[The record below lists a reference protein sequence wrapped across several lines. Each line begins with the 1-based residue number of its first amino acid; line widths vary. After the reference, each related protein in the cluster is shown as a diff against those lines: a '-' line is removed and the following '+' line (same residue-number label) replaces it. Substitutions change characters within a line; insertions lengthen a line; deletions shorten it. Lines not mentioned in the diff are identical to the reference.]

1 MSSAAVLVT
10 GAAGGIGRA
19 TVQAL
24 TGRGFRVYAGVRHD
38 VGRADCSVA
47 FGRDVT
53 VLPLDV
59 TDPEAI
65 RAAAKEIA
73 ARQRGDGLRAVVNN
87 AGVIVQGPLE
97 LVPPAEI
104 HRQFAINV
112 FGPVG
117 VTAAMLPLLRAG
129 KGRVVNISAPT
140 ARIPV
145 AFAGPI
151 GASKAALESF
161 SYASRLELAPWGIH
175 VVIVVPGSVDT
186 QIFSKANAAAE
197 QALATAE
204 PDQVALYTRQLEAV
218 GAALAGRKSAPPQTV
233 AKTIVRA
240 IEARRPKARYVANS
254 DAKAFDLVARLPL
267 RVRERMLVRTLGLN
281 AVAAGK

>member
-1 MSSAAVLVT
+1 V
-10 GAAGGIGRA
+10 
-19 TVQAL
+19 
-24 TGRGFRVYAGVRHD
+24 D
-38 VGRADCSVA
+38 

-53 VLPLDV
+53 VVPLDV
-59 TDPEAI
+59 TDPDAV

-87 AGVIVQGPLE
+87 AGVIVQGPVE

-104 HRQFAINV
+104 QRQFAVNV
-112 FGPVG
+112 FGPVD
-117 VTAAMLPLLRAG
+117 VTAAMLPLLRVG

-145 AFAGPI
+145 PFAAPI

-161 SYASRLELAPWGIH
+161 SYGSRLEFAPWGIH

-186 QIFSKANAAAE
+186 AIFSKADAAAE
-197 QALATAE
+197 QALATAD
-204 PDQVALYTRQLEAV
+204 PSRVSLYSGQLAAV
-218 GAALAGRKSAPPQTV
+218 GAALAGRKSAPPRTV

-240 IEARRPKARYVANS
+240 IEARRPKPRYVANS
-254 DAKAFDLVARLPL
+254 DARAFDVVARLPL
-267 RVRERMLVRTLGLN
+267 RMRERMLARTMGLHS
-281 AVAAGK
+281 VPTGK

>member
-24 TGRGFRVYAGVRHD
+24 TQRGFQVYAGVRDTGD
-38 VGRADCSVA
+38 VD
-47 FGRDVT
+47 FGRGVT
-53 VLPLDV
+53 AVPLDV
-59 TDPEAI
+59 TEPEAI
-65 RAAAKEIA
+65 RAAAKEIS
-73 ARQRGDGLRAVVNN
+73 ARQKGDGLRAVVNN

-97 LVPPAEI
+97 LVPAAEI
-104 HRQFAINV
+104 HRQFAVNV
-112 FGPVG
+112 FGPVE

-145 AFAGPI
+145 PFAGPI

-186 QIFSKANAAAE
+186 PIFKKADAAAE
-197 QALATAE
+197 QALATEE
-204 PDQVALYTRQLEAV
+204 PERVALYAGQLEAV
-218 GAALAGRKSAPPQTV
+218 GASLAGRKSAPPQTV

-240 IEARRPKARYVANS
+240 IEARRPKPRYVANS
-254 DAKAFDLVARLPL
+254 DARAFDLVARLPL
-267 RVRERMLVRTLGLN
+267 RMRERMLARTLGLN
-281 AVAAGK
+281 KVAAAQ